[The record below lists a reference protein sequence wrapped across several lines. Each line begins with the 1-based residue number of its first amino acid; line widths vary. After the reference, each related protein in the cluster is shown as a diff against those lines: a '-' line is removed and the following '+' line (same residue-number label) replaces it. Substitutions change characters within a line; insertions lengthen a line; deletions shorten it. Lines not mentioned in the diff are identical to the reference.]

1 MDLLLREEVGGL
13 RLQEE
18 VVDLLL
24 QGEVGGLR
32 SQLEAGVRG
41 QFLPGEV

>member
-13 RLQEE
+13 RLQGEE
-18 VVDLLL
+18 VDLLL